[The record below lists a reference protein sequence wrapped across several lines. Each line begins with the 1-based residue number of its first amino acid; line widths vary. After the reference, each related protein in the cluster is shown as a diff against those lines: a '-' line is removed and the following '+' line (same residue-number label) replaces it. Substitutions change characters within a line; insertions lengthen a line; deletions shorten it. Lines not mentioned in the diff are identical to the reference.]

1 VVPAFERMA
10 GGPPDVI
17 FECVGTKGLIQ
28 ECLSIAAARTQVVV
42 VGVCMEPD
50 VILPFV
56 GMAKEITL
64 KFVIA
69 YVAMIEQG
77 RIASDAM
84 VTHVVGFDEFSD
96 AFEALKRPSD
106 QCKVCSSPGTHPFP
120 TRVAELR
127 RGPQKGPL
135 PREATRVPSR
145 RPRAPSARP
154 SRLRPR

>member
-1 VVPAFERMA
+1 MADTVNHTDVHVAAFERMA

-64 KFVIA
+64 KFGEWVN
-69 YVAMIEQG
+69 VSRSWTSDTIEVVFNNG
-77 RIASDAM
+77 DSPTSISMECFVDMDDADALM
-84 VTHVVGFDEFSD
+84 VGDWLSQ
-96 AFEALKRPSD
+96 AA
-106 QCKVCSSPGTHPFP
+106 
-120 TRVAELR
+120 
-127 RGPQKGPL
+127 
-135 PREATRVPSR
+135 
-145 RPRAPSARP
+145 AP
-154 SRLRPR
+154 

>member
-1 VVPAFERMA
+1 
-10 GGPPDVI
+10 
-17 FECVGTKGLIQ
+17 
-28 ECLSIAAARTQVVV
+28 
-42 VGVCMEPD
+42 MEPD

-69 YVAMIEQG
+69 YQTADFAHSVAMIEQG

>member
-69 YVAMIEQG
+69 YQTADFAHSVAMIEQG

-106 QCKVCSSPGTHPFP
+106 QCKVLLEPWHS
-120 TRVAELR
+120 
-127 RGPQKGPL
+127 PL
-135 PREATRVPSR
+135 PDASR
-145 RPRAPSARP
+145 
-154 SRLRPR
+154 